1 MARYIEAFFLPCVLQ
16 SLFLY
21 LLAETKQKLDEVT
34 SERDRLKEEK
44 AQEVAALNSKLVF
57 ARKSYE
63 AIIKVE
69 KRNRERKRERERER
83 ESERER

>member
-1 MARYIEAFFLPCVLQ
+1 MEKYIEAFSFFSAYYIY
-16 SLFLY
+16 SLFFCLS
-21 LLAETKQKLDEVT
+21 AETKQKLDEVT

-69 KRNRERKRERERER
+69 KRNKERERERER
-83 ESERER
+83 